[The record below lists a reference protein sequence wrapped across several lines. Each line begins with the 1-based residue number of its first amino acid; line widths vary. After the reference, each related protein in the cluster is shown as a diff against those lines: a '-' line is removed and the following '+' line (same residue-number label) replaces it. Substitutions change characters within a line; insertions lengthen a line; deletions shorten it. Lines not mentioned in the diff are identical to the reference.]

1 MFNISVQTA
10 SDSCRLGQSWSGAHK
25 MPSFYFLFVFWRVK
39 SISFTVG
46 PESDHCCCQ
55 VGDREVVT
63 WHVRGRELLP
73 LLCDRCDPKETLG
86 RLSAFSSPFVV
97 TATWKLFCRL
107 SFDDR
112 IIMTSQWVW
121 NYFRF
126 RPQSVAVF
134 VLSVSVKL
142 QRCLSKCFMWDIA
155 WLALYC
161 IVVPSH
167 KLVLD
172 IAWCCSREGN
182 VVLRHTRDTL
192 LWCWTVLLCQRRVGS
207 LHWWYKP
214 EAWCWT
220 DVDY

>member
-1 MFNISVQTA
+1 MFNISLQTA

-39 SISFTVG
+39 SFSFTVD

-86 RLSAFSSPFVV
+86 RLSAFSSPFIV
-97 TATWKLFCRL
+97 TATWNLFCRL

-126 RPQSVAVF
+126 RPQSVVRQCQATEM
-134 VLSVSVKL
+134 SVKML
-142 QRCLSKCFMWDIA
+142 HVRHCLDGIV
-155 WLALYC
+155 LYRSAKPQVGVGHC
-161 IVVPSH
+161 M
-167 KLVLD
+167 VL
-172 IAWCCSREGN
+172 
-182 VVLRHTRDTL
+182 
-192 LWCWTVLLCQRRVGS
+192 
-207 LHWWYKP
+207 
-214 EAWCWT
+214 
-220 DVDY
+220 